1 MHLAR
6 LLVGVGA
13 RWEIW
18 CSRAIVIYFSFADAY
33 LSVAPN
39 LSNTAAAGVWIE
51 LNGAFFDVFCVG
63 IFFFHH
69 RPEQNKQKS
78 ALCVPVCL
86 FREETKRSKNIANL
100 TASLACVLCVL
111 APSN

>member
-51 LNGAFFDVFCVG
+51 LNGAFLVCSVLG
-63 IFFFHH
+63 PFFFRCITGRSKINKNRHCVF
-69 RPEQNKQKS
+69 RFVYLEKKQKE
-78 ALCVPVCL
+78 AKILQ
-86 FREETKRSKNIANL
+86 I
-100 TASLACVLCVL
+100 
-111 APSN
+111 